1 MASSKVGATD
11 GDDPDGEPS
20 DSVLL
25 QVNNLE
31 KYFEEESGLI
41 RSKIDY
47 VKAVDGVTFDI
58 KKGETLGLVG
68 ESGCGKSTLGRA
80 LLQLHDPTGGEVY
93 FQGEE
98 ITSYSDKQMLDLRK
112 DVQMIFQDP
121 QSSLDPRMPVID
133 IVTEPL
139 TNFNIGAKR
148 ERQRKALE
156 LLQDVGLGK
165 EHLSRYRHELSGGQQ
180 QRVAIARALAL
191 EPELI
196 VADEPTS
203 ALDVSVQAKILN
215 LLRELRDKYDLTYLF
230 ISHDLDSVG
239 YISDRIA
246 VMYAGEIVERA
257 PKEKLLTQPHHPY
270 TRALL
275 SANPKP
281 DPDTE
286 IDRVVLTGE
295 VPDPIDPPSGCRF
308 HPRCPFA
315 TDECAVEEPTLD
327 AVPGEEREVACIHSV
342 ELVENDQI

>member
-1 MASSKVGATD
+1 MSRSEAEPRTEAAESS
-11 GDDPDGEPS
+11 
-20 DSVLL
+20 LL
-25 QVNNLE
+25 RVENLE

-41 RSKIDY
+41 RRNVEY

-58 KKGETLGLVG
+58 EKGETLGLVG

-80 LLQLHDPTGGEVY
+80 LLQLHEPSGGEVY
-93 FQGEE
+93 FQGED
-98 ITSYSDKQMLDLRK
+98 ITSYSDSELLDLRK

-133 IVTEPL
+133 IITEPL
-139 TNFNIGAKR
+139 ENFDVGTKK
-148 ERQRKALE
+148 ERQRNALE
-156 LLQDVGLGK
+156 LLRDVGLGK

-215 LLRELRDKYDLTYLF
+215 LLRDLREKYDLTYLF

-257 PKEKLLTQPHHPY
+257 PKEELLAQPHHPY
-270 TRALL
+270 TKALL

-286 IDRVVLTGE
+286 IDRIVLTGD

-308 HPRCPFA
+308 HPRCPYA
-315 TDECAVEEPTLD
+315 TEECATEHPALESVSD
-327 AVPGEEREVACIHSV
+327 GEREVACIHSAD
-342 ELVENDQI
+342 LVANDEM

>member
-1 MASSKVGATD
+1 MSRSKTVERAT
-11 GDDPDGEPS
+11 GDES
-20 DSVLL
+20 ALL
-25 QVNNLE
+25 RVENVE
-31 KYFEEESGLI
+31 KYFKEESGII
-41 RSKIDY
+41 RRNVDY
-47 VKAVDGVTFDI
+47 VKAVDGVSFDI
-58 KKGETLGLVG
+58 QKGETLGLVG

-80 LLQLHDPTGGEVY
+80 LLQLHEPTGGSVY
-93 FQGEE
+93 FQGND
-98 ITSYSDKQMLDLRK
+98 ITSYSGRQLRALRT

-133 IVTEPL
+133 IITEPL
-139 TNFNIGAKR
+139 ENFDVGTKE
-148 ERQRKALE
+148 ERQYHALK
-156 LLQDVGLGK
+156 LLEDVGLGK

-215 LLRELRDKYDLTYLF
+215 LLRELREKYDLTYLF
-230 ISHDLDSVG
+230 ISHDLDAVG

-257 PKEKLLTQPHHPY
+257 PKEELLTQPRHPY
-270 TRALL
+270 TKALL

-281 DPDTE
+281 DPDAE
-286 IDRVVLTGE
+286 IDRIVLSGA

-315 TDECAVEEPTLD
+315 TEACTTDHPALEATED
-327 AVPGEEREVACIHSV
+327 RSREVACIHSDNLV
-342 ELVENDQI
+342 ANGEL

>member
-1 MASSKVGATD
+1 MER
-11 GDDPDGEPS
+11 DDESPMETS

-31 KYFEEESGLI
+31 KYFEEESGLV

-47 VKAVDGVTFDI
+47 IKAVDGVSFDI
-58 KKGETLGLVG
+58 AKGETLGLVG

-80 LLQLHDPTGGEVY
+80 LLQLHEPTGGEVY
-93 FQGEE
+93 FQGKE

-133 IVTEPL
+133 IITEPL
-139 TNFNIGAKR
+139 TNFNIGTKR
-148 ERQRKALE
+148 ERQRHALQ

-215 LLRELRDKYDLTYLF
+215 LLRELRNKYDLTYLF

-257 PKEKLLTQPHHPY
+257 PKEKLLAQPYHPY
-270 TRALL
+270 TKALL

-286 IDRVVLTGE
+286 INRIVLTGE

-308 HPRCPFA
+308 HPRCPYA
-315 TDECAVEEPTLD
+315 TKACATEEQTLKPVAD
-327 AVPGEEREVACIHSV
+327 GEREVACIHST
-342 ELVENDQI
+342 ELVENDQL